1 MLTDELTPQEKELL
15 VITMEE
21 CSELAMACSKV
32 LRFGKAENNMEN
44 LQTESADVTVMIN
57 LLADYKLISYIGK
70 LEQMFEKKD
79 KLQEYSSLFDD

>member
-32 LRFGKAENNMEN
+32 LRFGKAEQNLEN

-57 LLADYKLISYIGK
+57 LLADYNLISYIGK